1 MRAMTASGANLKL
14 KAIAVGATIAM
25 AATVAMTA
33 TTASAADLAAGAAKA
48 KEVCA
53 ACHGADGNSADAS
66 FPRLAGQ
73 YPDYI
78 AKALRD
84 YKSGERNNAIMK
96 GFATTLTKK
105 DIENLSAYFAAQPA
119 VLRNKY

>member
-1 MRAMTASGANLKL
+1 MNRVYLALAGVLAACLMTPAL
-14 KAIAVGATIAM
+14 
-25 AATVAMTA
+25 
-33 TTASAADLAAGAAKA
+33 AADIAAGAVKA

-53 ACHGADGNSADAS
+53 ACHGADGNSADPA

-73 YPDYI
+73 YADYL

-96 GFATTLTKK
+96 GFATTLSKQ
-105 DIENLSAYFAAQPA
+105 DVENLAAYYSAQPA
-119 VLRNKY
+119 ALRVKY